1 MGTELKYIT
10 LVVVNSELMPVEVAV
25 ALRDFLLLQLNW
37 FSLTHHTAVAACG
50 GHVHLSA
57 VSLSSILS
65 LRSSLS

>member
-25 ALRDFLLLQLNW
+25 ALESKYCV
-37 FSLTHHTAVAACG
+37 SLTHHTAVTACG

-57 VSLSSILS
+57 VSLSTILS